1 MDRPQAVADTSLR
14 LRFLV
19 DLDPVV
25 LLRVAAAISLP
36 VSLLQLR
43 VQLVR
48 ITGTLVALLQPGL
61 EEGGGGVEEREK
73 IYKLHDTVN
82 SLYNSTLEMKL
93 DTTMVYYSHKA
104 CRICKYIPVLVGLF
118 HVPLKVYNP

>member
-14 LRFLV
+14 LRLLV

-48 ITGTLVALLQPGL
+48 VTGTLVALLQPGL
-61 EEGGGGVEEREK
+61 EGGGGERI

-93 DTTMVYYSHKA
+93 DTIMVYYSHKA
-104 CRICKYIPVLVGLF
+104 CRTCKYIPVFVGLF
-118 HVPLKVYNP
+118 HVPLQVYNP